1 MLLDFSSLRRRDP
14 PHPVYACVAARAGK
28 VLILSTRGLVEEDV
42 TMSGRTDGKASK
54 GTGQGRRASPALTKP
69 VKPDAQLAAV
79 VGADELPRPEVVK
92 KLWSYIKAE
101 GLQDDQN
108 RRMINADDKLRPLFD
123 GKSQVSMFEM
133 TKLVSKHL
141 S

>member
-1 MLLDFSSLRRRDP
+1 MS
-14 PHPVYACVAARAGK
+14 
-28 VLILSTRGLVEEDV
+28 
-42 TMSGRTDGKASK
+42 SGRTETKMNKDG
-54 GTGQGRRASPALTKP
+54 TPRRTSPALTKP
-69 VKPDAQLAAV
+69 VKPDAHLAAV

-101 GLQDDQN
+101 GLQDRQN

>member
-1 MLLDFSSLRRRDP
+1 
-14 PHPVYACVAARAGK
+14 
-28 VLILSTRGLVEEDV
+28 
-42 TMSGRTDGKASK
+42 MSGRTDPKASK
-54 GTGQGRRASPALTKP
+54 GTEGGRRVSPALTKP

-79 VGADELPRPEVVK
+79 VGADDLPRPEVVR
-92 KLWSYIKAE
+92 KLWNYIKSE
-101 GLQDDQN
+101 GLQDEHN

-141 S
+141 T

>member
-1 MLLDFSSLRRRDP
+1 MLLDFSSLRRRDR
-14 PHPVYACVAARAGK
+14 PHPLYARVAARAGR

-42 TMSGRTDGKASK
+42 TMSGRTEKASK

-101 GLQDDQN
+101 GLQDSQN

>member
-1 MLLDFSSLRRRDP
+1 MWPKGTGMRRD
-14 PHPVYACVAARAGK
+14 
-28 VLILSTRGLVEEDV
+28 
-42 TMSGRTDGKASK
+42 TMSGRTDKPSK
-54 GTGQGRRASPALTKP
+54 GTGQPRRASPALTKP
-69 VKPDAQLAAV
+69 VKPDAFLAAV

-101 GLQDDQN
+101 GLQDEQN
-108 RRMINADDKLRPLFD
+108 RRMINADDKLLPLFD
-123 GKSQVSMFEM
+123 GKPQVSMFEM